1 MTVKGPSLPLGKV
14 DSLWQGRSC
23 RTRRRAAV
31 PSGRRQRIARN
42 TLRLDDIL
50 DGALAIIR
58 RDGLDELSMKR
69 LADELDCGVMSVY
82 RYVQTKDDLLSAV
95 AVRVAEDLYDDH
107 VDAPAAHWEEE
118 IRGHYLAVRRSLRRH
133 QGLAELLLLRD
144 ETLQFH
150 VRARD
155 QVLGHVER
163 HLRALRVAGFSADDA
178 VRLFYGLSYWTVA
191 FVARETGQNG
201 PEPGGGR
208 LNPGRWVL
216 DLPER
221 FSTLRQGG
229 QAVKSLA
236 SDEQFVFMLDTFLR
250 GAHARLPSAEIPP
263 DGGEPQPGGR

>member
-1 MTVKGPSLPLGKV
+1 MSE
-14 DSLWQGRSC
+14 SA
-23 RTRRRAAV
+23 RAAR
-31 PSGRRQRIARN
+31 PGRGRRERIARN
-42 TLRLDDIL
+42 TLRLGDIL

-69 LADELDCGVMSVY
+69 LADELNCGVMSIY
-82 RYVQTKDDLLSAV
+82 RHVQTKDDLLSTV

-133 QGLAELLLLRD
+133 PGLAELLLLRD

-155 QVLGHVER
+155 QVLGHVEQ
-163 HLRALRVAGFSADDA
+163 HLRTLRTAGFSADDA

-191 FVARETGQNG
+191 FVARETGQKG
-201 PEPGGGR
+201 LEPDRGR
-208 LNPGRWVL
+208 PNPGRWVL

-221 FSTLRQGG
+221 FSTLRQAGR
-229 QAVKSLA
+229 AMESLT
-236 SDEQFVFMLDTFLR
+236 SDAQFAFMLDTFLS
-250 GAHARLPSAEIPP
+250 GAHTWLATAESQA
-263 DGGEPQPGGR
+263 DGGELQPRGR